1 MAHGV
6 GVHAEGGRAAGAR
19 TTVIF
24 LAALLAVLAVV
35 GFGIYVVATWGLLAF
50 IALQAVAAVGA
61 VLVKDVLL
69 PALRQRR

>member
-1 MAHGV
+1 M
-6 GVHAEGGRAAGAR
+6 
-19 TTVIF
+19 IF